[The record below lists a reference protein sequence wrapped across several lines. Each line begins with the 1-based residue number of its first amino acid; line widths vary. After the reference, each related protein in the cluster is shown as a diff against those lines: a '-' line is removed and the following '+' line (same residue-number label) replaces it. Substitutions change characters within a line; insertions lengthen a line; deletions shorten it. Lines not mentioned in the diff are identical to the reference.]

1 MADEVSQKVIEELI
15 KKLESLVEA
24 QKRLG
29 IVRGGTFTDE
39 DLDRARAFSLAIST
53 INDDISKQIS
63 NVDDL
68 AKFLE
73 SKLGRKLVKTRSEF
87 KTLST
92 NLQEV
97 TSEFQKATQ
106 QAGDFGKGLAS
117 ALKGVVGVSKGA
129 SQSLTGQ
136 FVGLSSKLAEGT
148 TTIKREFQSFFQ
160 DVTNSGDDFATATL
174 QKLQEFGVLAFG
186 LALDLDAMRAA
197 MNLAT
202 LSSDTFADVATEAL
216 NGNIRLGASFEDAG
230 EAAIM
235 LSRFVHEAGNAT
247 QSYSRDLADISV
259 KMKVLGADM
268 NKVGEILA
276 FYQNFY

>member
-1 MADEVSQKVIEELI
+1 
-15 KKLESLVEA
+15 
-24 QKRLG
+24 
-29 IVRGGTFTDE
+29 
-39 DLDRARAFSLAIST
+39 
-53 INDDISKQIS
+53 
-63 NVDDL
+63 
-68 AKFLE
+68 
-73 SKLGRKLVKTRSEF
+73 
-87 KTLST
+87 
-92 NLQEV
+92 
-97 TSEFQKATQ
+97 
-106 QAGDFGKGLAS
+106 
-117 ALKGVVGVSKGA
+117 
-129 SQSLTGQ
+129 
-136 FVGLSSKLAEGT
+136 SKLAEGT

-276 FYQNFY
+276 FYQKGLGVSSEESEEFLKQSFRLGKGLDIGMAASIESLSAMFPQLSGHGERWIAVSTEM